1 MGSKAMLLAIDSVQ
15 EQDSEVRVKLRQ
27 VAGYF

>member
-1 MGSKAMLLAIDSVQ
+1 MGKKAMVLAIDSVQ
-15 EQDSEVRVKLRQ
+15 EQDSKVRVKSRQ